1 MITYDKDKE
10 EEDIEISYGGC
21 GCCEMYLNVDKNGNI
36 DGSISN
42 GADFKRDLLYEEINI
57 QLKNIQEISDILN
70 LGIVIKNPNRI
81 GEKK

>member
-21 GCCEMYLNVDKNGNI
+21 GCCEGVLNIDKNGKI
-36 DGSISN
+36 DD
-42 GADFKRDLLYEEINI
+42 GAGFKRDLLYREINI
-57 QLKNIQEISDILN
+57 ELKNIQKVSDILN